1 MASGLFH
8 NIMTIVKLKGK
19 EQKHKSALVLS
30 LQAGR
35 KPSPALGRRVVGCAH
50 TAGGPGPPV
59 PRETCQARDV
69 ATSTCQFLPGV
80 RGLTQML
87 GTA

>member
-30 LQAGR
+30 QAGR
-35 KPSPALGRRVVGCAH
+35 KLSPALGRRVVGCAH

-59 PRETCQARDV
+59 PRETRQARGV
-69 ATSTCQFLPGV
+69 ATGTCEFLPGV